1 VSPDPE
7 TGYLYCIARDITFER
22 SQHEIN
28 KTTNELKA
36 ILNASEF
43 SIAVDVDG
51 TVKEFNKELKFYGIY
66 SRRTG
71 REKVSSYFPFDKRGS
86 GAFSIFKQGI

>member
-1 VSPDPE
+1 
-7 TGYLYCIARDITFER
+7 
-22 SQHEIN
+22 
-28 KTTNELKA
+28 
-36 ILNASEF
+36 
-43 SIAVDVDG
+43 VDVDG

-86 GAFSIFKQGI
+86 GAFSIFK